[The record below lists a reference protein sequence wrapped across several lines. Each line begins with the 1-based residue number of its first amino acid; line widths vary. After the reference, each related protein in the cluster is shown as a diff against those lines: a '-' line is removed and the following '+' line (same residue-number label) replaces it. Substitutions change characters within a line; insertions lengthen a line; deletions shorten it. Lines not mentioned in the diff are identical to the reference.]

1 MTEKHTYQAM
11 FLLENQ
17 EVRENGF
24 NAVREQVKSTLE
36 KHGVDVKVLRLWGER
51 AMAYTIGGRKRA
63 TYLLAWLEGE
73 GEAVNKA
80 KADFYLV
87 GPVFRCLFL
96 RTEEIPEDELAFGIE
111 AVSDEDLVIPEE
123 IEEVEEEEE
132 YIEPDEPP
140 QIESEEEEEKKE
152 EAAQEEGDASSDA
165 KENTKNQETPEATPA
180 GEEA

>member
-1 MTEKHTYQAM
+1 M
-11 FLLENQ
+11 
-17 EVRENGF
+17 RP
-24 NAVREQVKSTLE
+24 
-36 KHGVDVKVLRLWGER
+36 
-51 AMAYTIGGRKRA
+51 RA
-63 TYLLAWLEGE
+63 TAPLCFPRTPGRGPAVADEAILQRVTAPPSRFRLYTRSGTEAFTLAADRDGPLEGE